1 MKKILS
7 FFTAFIALFSMTGT
21 SIAAN
26 CYSSAEYEAE
36 QGLRIQSELMVIAL
50 NCQHMAYRKGN
61 LYLRY
66 REVSRQN
73 NDLIKSYEGTLMKH
87 YKREGKNPEKNLNN
101 LRTNLANKVA
111 IKSAS
116 MRPDIFCYNHRDYI
130 ETAMNMDREAF
141 RRWAKQPEPSNPTSK
156 PLCRDRDY

>member
-1 MKKILS
+1 MKRILS
-7 FFTAFIALFSMTGT
+7 VFTSLVISLSVSTPAWAG
-21 SIAAN
+21 A

-36 QGLRIQSELMVIAL
+36 QGLKIKNELMVIAL

-66 REVSRQN
+66 REISRQN
-73 NDLIKSYEGTLMKH
+73 EDLFKMYEQTLMNYYRNNGQNADREIKS
-87 YKREGKNPEKNLNN
+87 LN
-101 LRTNLANKVA
+101 TNLANKVA
-111 IKSAS
+111 VKSAN

-130 ETAMNMDREAF
+130 EQALEMDREAF
-141 RRWAKQPEPSNPTSK
+141 RRWAKQPNPSEPTSR